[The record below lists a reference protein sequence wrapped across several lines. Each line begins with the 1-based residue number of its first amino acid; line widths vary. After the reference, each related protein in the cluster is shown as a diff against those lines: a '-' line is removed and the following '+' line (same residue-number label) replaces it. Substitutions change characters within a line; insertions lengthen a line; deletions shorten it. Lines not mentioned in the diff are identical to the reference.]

1 MQTIRENMN
10 NLGRLKGRSDFLRV
24 QQSGRKWIARPF
36 ILQIDDHD
44 DADHNRFGVTVTKR
58 LEKSAVRR
66 NRMKRRLRAA
76 AYDVLAADVKY
87 RDMLGGKTDFVL
99 VARQGLADI
108 SYDDL
113 KRDLRWCLRKLAAQ
127 NQAEGDCA

>member
-1 MQTIRENMN
+1 MQTIREKMN

-24 QQSGRKWIARPF
+24 QQSGCKWIARPF
-36 ILQIDDHD
+36 ILQIDDNE
-44 DADHNRFGVTVTKR
+44 AGRNRFGVTVTKR

-76 AYDVLAADVKY
+76 AYDVLAADGQC
-87 RDMLGGKTDFVL
+87 RDMLGGETDFVL
-99 VARQGLADI
+99 VARQSLPDTPYA
-108 SYDDL
+108 DL

-127 NQAEGDCA
+127 KQENGGSA